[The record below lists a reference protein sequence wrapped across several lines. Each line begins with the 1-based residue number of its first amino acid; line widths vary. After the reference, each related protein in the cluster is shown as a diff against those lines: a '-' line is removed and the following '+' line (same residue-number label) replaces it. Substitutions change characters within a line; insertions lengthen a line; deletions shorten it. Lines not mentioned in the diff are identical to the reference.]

1 MKKKIMTLLLM
12 SAVLGL
18 SYQLIYEPDQVT
30 TDNAYVRGNVTNIS
44 PEVSGR
50 VTKILVKDNQ
60 WVEKGTPLFVIN
72 QEDYLAKQAV
82 AKAEFNAAR
91 IALKLNTVQIEMQKV
106 KIDQAKQSIVTEEAN
121 KNYQSATVDR
131 YLSLVK
137 GNSISKDK
145 YEDQKVIAIQ
155 ARAKIKTAQL
165 ALSVEKIQYNS
176 LLVTQKQFEA
186 QLAKAQANLALA
198 DIALKNTTIVAASD
212 GFIANRQVQVG
223 KYVQAGMGSLTLIPN
238 TVWIDANFKETQ
250 LEHVQ
255 PGQPV
260 DVVLDMFPNRTLYA
274 NVESITMA
282 TGAQFSLLPPQNATG
297 NFVKVVQRVPVR
309 LNLEIPEDLK
319 NRIYPGLSAVVS
331 IHTNITQKSLRL
343 TEK

>member
-1 MKKKIMTLLLM
+1 M
-12 SAVLGL
+12 
-18 SYQLIYEPDQVT
+18 
-30 TDNAYVRGNVTNIS
+30 
-44 PEVSGR
+44 
-50 VTKILVKDNQ
+50 
-60 WVEKGTPLFVIN
+60 
-72 QEDYLAKQAV
+72 
-82 AKAEFNAAR
+82 
-91 IALKLNTVQIEMQKV
+91 
-106 KIDQAKQSIVTEEAN
+106 
-121 KNYQSATVDR
+121 
-131 YLSLVK
+131 
-137 GNSISKDK
+137 
-145 YEDQKVIAIQ
+145 IAIQ

-165 ALSVEKIQYNS
+165 ALSVEKKQYNS